1 MAITDIPAAEFYV
14 LRNCSVPS
22 LFLAGEAADQ
32 GGDIVRRDVHVSAG
46 KITDVVPSQQA
57 VATPVPTIDVLGAM
71 MWPCF
76 ADIHCHLDK
85 GQISDRVTSDGTF
98 ASALDAV
105 GFDRVNWTRADM
117 RARMDFGLRCA
128 FAHGS
133 SAIRTHLDSDHPASE
148 ASWEEFVQL
157 RQQWLG
163 RIDLQGVALVQVGA
177 LADVA
182 LARNVADRAAACG
195 GILGASTRQIPG
207 LEAIIE
213 NLFCLADDRGLEL
226 DFHVDETGDP
236 DASALALI
244 ARQAKQRRFG
254 GRVVVGHCC
263 SLAVQTDEQIDRTL
277 DVVADAGLAVVTLP
291 TLNLQ
296 LQDRNSGRTP
306 RWRGMTLVHEMR
318 ARGIPVA
325 IGGDNVR
332 DPLHPYGD
340 HDMLEAYRDA
350 TRIAHLDAPVGSW
363 PGSVTAVPRA
373 IMGLA
378 PNLIGRGCPADFVLF
393 SARTY
398 SELLA
403 RPQSDRIV
411 IRGGK
416 RSTATLPDFAELE
429 VFVGNSSKR
438 ANAYR
443 AP

>member
-1 MAITDIPAAEFYV
+1 MAITEIPAAETYV

-22 LFLAGEAADQ
+22 LFLAGEAANH
-32 GGDIVRRDVHVSAG
+32 GRDIVRCDVRVAAG
-46 KITDVVPSQQA
+46 TITEVVPSQQA

-105 GFDRVNWTRADM
+105 ASDRGNWTRADM

-133 SAIRTHLDSDHPASE
+133 SAVRTHLDSDHPTSD

-157 RQQWLG
+157 RQQWSG

-182 LARNVADRAAACG
+182 LARKVADRAAACG

-207 LEAIIE
+207 LDAIVE
-213 NLFCLADDRGLEL
+213 HLFRLAVDRGLEL
-226 DFHVDETGDP
+226 DFHVDETSNP

-244 ARQAKQRRFG
+244 ARQAKQSRFAAK
-254 GRVVVGHCC
+254 VVVGHCC
-263 SLAVQTDEQIDRTL
+263 SLAVQDDEQIDRTL
-277 DVVADAGLAVVTLP
+277 DLVADAGLAVVTLP

-296 LQDRNSGRTP
+296 LQDRSAGRTP

-350 TRIAHLDAPVGSW
+350 TRIAHLDAPIGSW
-363 PGSVTAVPRA
+363 PGSITTVPRA
-373 IMGLA
+373 IMGL
-378 PNLIGRGCPADFVLF
+378 PPSLIGRGFPADFILF

-411 IRGGK
+411 IRKGK
-416 RSTATLPDFAELE
+416 RSTAALPDFAELDGL
-429 VFVGNSSKR
+429 V
-438 ANAYR
+438 
-443 AP
+443 